1 MDPVTLV
8 LVPGIIGGLAVALAV
23 FWSNR
28 RSHNPSVVAR
38 RQDSDGPMTD
48 MINMASIKVAGVGGL
63 GLVAMATTVALN
75 VPQIGAAIG
84 LGFVL
89 GSVAAVILILRA
101 RRAGPMPSS
110 GKGIGASTVLSLQNA
125 PAPGVEPDA
134 DTGHD
139 IGRGV
144 SLVPVS

>member
-8 LVPGIIGGLAVALAV
+8 LVPGIVGGLAVALAV
-23 FWSNR
+23 LWSNR
-28 RSHNPSVVAR
+28 RSRRPSVVAR

-75 VPQIGAAIG
+75 VPQIGVTIG
-84 LGFVL
+84 LGLVL

-110 GKGIGASTVLSLQNA
+110 GKGIGASTVLSLQHTA
-125 PAPGVEPDA
+125 STAREPDTDIEHGVE
-134 DTGHD
+134 HD
-139 IGRGV
+139 V